1 MTIVL
6 RGGTVFD
13 GLGSP
18 GVVADVLVSGGLVR
32 QVGTVD
38 VPPGARIL
46 ACDGLFVAPGFV
58 DAHAHSDLAP
68 FLPEPQPFKLLQ
80 GVTTEINGNCGIS
93 FAPADAPAAD
103 LLAGALHDVVRGIEV
118 RPMGFGAFL
127 EAVRQAGPVNHVAYL
142 VGHGTLRLTANGP
155 GEELAPGALER
166 MTRLAAESFE
176 AGAIGFSTG
185 LIYPPGCYADLP
197 ELQALARAAAPYGSI
212 YATHM
217 RDEGRRVLDAID
229 EAVAVARAGRL
240 RLQVS
245 HCKLAGRENHG
256 RAGELLA
263 RIDQARR
270 TGVDALGDQYP
281 YTAAATMLAALLPN
295 YALDGGLS
303 ALPDRLAD
311 PAFRSRLRE
320 QAGDGEPGDGIW
332 GEAGP
337 DGILVTAHADPAV
350 SGRTL
355 AELAGD
361 RDAFD
366 VLCDVLA
373 RDPAAGMVISAM
385 AEEDVREIMA
395 SPLIGIGSDNA
406 LPGPAPVHPRTYGTF
421 PRLLGRYVRELN
433 VLSWAEAIRKATSL
447 TAGHFGLRGRGTLLP
462 GSHADI
468 VVFDPAT
475 IGHDGSPLAP
485 DPGVTGVLTV
495 LLDGEPVVRD
505 GSFTGRRCGQVLRG
519 TDRARTAH
527 LPCGCLQG
535 SSSGW
540 QSR

>member
-1 MTIVL
+1 MTVVL

-18 GVVADVLVSGGLVR
+18 GVPADVLVSGGLVR
-32 QVGTVD
+32 QVGPVD
-38 VPPGARIL
+38 VPSGARVL
-46 ACDGLFVAPGFV
+46 DCDGLFVSPGFV
-58 DAHAHSDLAP
+58 DAHAHSDLAA
-68 FLPEPQPFKLLQ
+68 FMPEPQPFKLLQ

-93 FAPADAPAAD
+93 FAPADGPAAG
-103 LLAGALHDVVRGIEV
+103 LLAAALHDVVRGVEV

-127 EAVRQAGPVNHVAYL
+127 DAVQRARPVNHVAYL

-155 GEELAPGALER
+155 GKALAPGALDR
-166 MTRLAAESFE
+166 MTRLAVEAFE

-197 ELQALARAAAPYGSI
+197 ELQALARAAAPYGSV
-212 YATHM
+212 YATHL

-229 EAVAVARAGRL
+229 EAVAVAGAGRL

-263 RIDQARR
+263 RIAAARR
-270 TGVDALGDQYP
+270 AGVDALGDVYP
-281 YTAAATMLAALLPN
+281 YTAAATMLAALLPDS
-295 YALDGGLS
+295 ALDGGP
-303 ALPDRLAD
+303 AGLPDRLAD

-320 QAGDGEPGDGIW
+320 QIGGGEPGDGIW
-332 GEAGP
+332 GEAEP

-355 AELAGD
+355 AALAGD
-361 RDAFD
+361 RDPFD
-366 VLCDVLA
+366 VLCEVLA

-385 AEEDVREIMA
+385 AEADVREIMS

-406 LPGPAPVHPRTYGTF
+406 LPGPGPVHPRTYGTF

-433 VLSWAEAIRKATSL
+433 VLSWPEAIRKATSL
-447 TAGHFGLRGRGTLLP
+447 TARQFGLRGRGTLLP
-462 GSHADI
+462 GSRADI

-475 IGHDGSPLAP
+475 IGHDGSPLTP

-495 LLDGEPVVRD
+495 LLDGEPVVHD
-505 GSFTGRRCGQVLRG
+505 GAFTGQRRGLVLR
-519 TDRARTAH
+519 DRPA
-527 LPCGCLQG
+527 
-535 SSSGW
+535 
-540 QSR
+540 